1 MVTITGEEEE
11 YFLGA
16 AEPRKRG
23 AKGMCAAVQEAG
35 LSVVGENNVKRM
47 FSHMSSLVTDGASAN
62 TGEKGGLFGPSSIAC
77 VVVHR
82 RTTVTNVSV
91 L

>member
-1 MVTITGEEEE
+1 MDEEEE

-16 AEPRKRG
+16 AEPQERG
-23 AKGMCAAVQEAG
+23 AKGMCAAVQEAC
-35 LSVVGENNVKRM
+35 SFVFAENDVKRL
-47 FSHMSSLVTDGASAN
+47 FSHMSSLLTDGTSAN
-62 TGEKGGLFGPSSIAC
+62 TGFGPSSIAC